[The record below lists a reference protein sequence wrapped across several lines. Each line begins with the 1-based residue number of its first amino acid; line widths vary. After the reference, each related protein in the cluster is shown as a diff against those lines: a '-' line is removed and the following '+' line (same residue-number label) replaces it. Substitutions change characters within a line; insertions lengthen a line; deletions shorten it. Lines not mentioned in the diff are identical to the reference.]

1 MSRIAETVRNLA
13 EPIAQGLSLELF
25 DVEYLKEGA
34 NWILRVTIDAESGIS
49 HAECEAMSR
58 ALEAV
63 LDEKNAID
71 SAYMLEVSSPGAERP
86 LRNDSDFERFKG
98 RTVLLKTFSP
108 VAGQKEW
115 KGALLGQ
122 TDGIIQLQTPQGEVT
137 FQKDQVSL
145 VRLTID

>member
-34 NWILRVTIDAESGIS
+34 NWVLRVTIDAEPGIS

-58 ALEAV
+58 ALEVV
-63 LDEKNAID
+63 LDEKNVID

-86 LRNDSDFERFKG
+86 LRNDHDFERFKG
-98 RTVLLKTFSP
+98 RTVLLKTFSS
-108 VAGQKEW
+108 VDGQKEW
-115 KGALLGQ
+115 KGTLLGQ
-122 TDGIIQLQTPQGEVT
+122 TDGIIQLQTPKGEVN

-145 VRLTID
+145 VRLSID